1 MPRYK
6 EDPIPTAPFVRWVD
20 RQIAARERAAAGITA
35 AAIPARGKRP
45 PKTAR
50 AWNGSTGAIEQV
62 CYRLGWEK
70 ESGARRLHRW
80 RTTDDHAERRQIED
94 ALFAAGVAM
103 DEVYAPPTPAWRA
116 MVLLLAAIVDLL
128 TAELVTLRY
137 CPSCCQDT
145 LAVDHCLWCD
155 AATVDRS
162 PLRDDPRTGPMLE
175 SVAA

>member
-20 RQIAARERAAAGITA
+20 RQIAVRERAAAGVS
-35 AAIPARGKRP
+35 AIPARGKRVT
-45 PKTAR
+45 KDGR
-50 AWNGSTGAIEQV
+50 AWNASTGAVEQI

-70 ESGARRLHRW
+70 DSGLRRLHRW
-80 RTTDDHAERRQIED
+80 RREERIAERRQIED
-94 ALFAAGVAM
+94 ALFCAGVAM

-116 MVLLLAAIVDLL
+116 RVLLLAAIVDLL

-145 LAVDHCLWCD
+145 LAADTCLWCD

-162 PLRDDPRTGPMLE
+162 PLRDDPRTGPMME
-175 SVAA
+175 RAAA